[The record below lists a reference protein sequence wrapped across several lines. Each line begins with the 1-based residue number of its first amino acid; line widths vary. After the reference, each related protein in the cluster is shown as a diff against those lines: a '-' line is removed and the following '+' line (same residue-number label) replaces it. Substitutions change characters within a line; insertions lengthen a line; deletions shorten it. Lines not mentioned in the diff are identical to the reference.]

1 LRLGGETD
9 TGPSTTDG
17 QTMPSPAGYHFLNL
31 PVLGWAP
38 GKLPGAGTM
47 FEDLT
52 LFAMAQRQIDYLARR
67 QSVLSENVANANT
80 PEYKVK
86 DLAPVNFKDLMGP
99 PKEAVRAA
107 VTNPMH
113 ISPEVASVNFEEVN
127 VRRPEE
133 SKPDGNQVLI
143 EDQMQKIGEV
153 KGDYEL
159 TVNLMMKNISMLK
172 TALDKNG

>member
-1 LRLGGETD
+1 
-9 TGPSTTDG
+9 
-17 QTMPSPAGYHFLNL
+17 
-31 PVLGWAP
+31 
-38 GKLPGAGTM
+38 M

-67 QSVLSENVANANT
+67 QAVLSENVANANT
-80 PEYKVK
+80 PQYKVK
-86 DLAPVNFKDLMGP
+86 DLAPVSFKDLMAP
-99 PKEAVRAA
+99 PAEAVRAT

-113 ISPEVASVNFEEVN
+113 IAPEAAPTRFEEVD

-143 EDQMQKIGEV
+143 EDQMQKIGDI

-159 TVNLMMKNISMLK
+159 AVNLMMKNISMFK

>member
-1 LRLGGETD
+1 
-9 TGPSTTDG
+9 
-17 QTMPSPAGYHFLNL
+17 
-31 PVLGWAP
+31 
-38 GKLPGAGTM
+38 M

-67 QSVLSENVANANT
+67 QAVLSENVANANT

-86 DLAPVNFKDLMGP
+86 DLAPVSFKDLMAP
-99 PKEAVRAA
+99 PAEAVRAT

-113 ISPEVASVNFEEVN
+113 IAPEVTPTRFEEVN
-127 VRRPEE
+127 VQRPEE

-143 EDQMQKIGEV
+143 EDQMQKIGDI

-159 TVNLMMKNISMLK
+159 AVNLMMKNINMFK
-172 TALDKNG
+172 TAIDKNG

>member
-1 LRLGGETD
+1 
-9 TGPSTTDG
+9 
-17 QTMPSPAGYHFLNL
+17 
-31 PVLGWAP
+31 
-38 GKLPGAGTM
+38 M

-86 DLAPVNFKDLMGP
+86 DLAPVSFKDLLAP
-99 PKEAVRAA
+99 PQDAVRA
-107 VTNPMH
+107 VSTNPMH
-113 ISPEVASVNFEEVN
+113 ISPDVTPVRFEEVN
-127 VRRPEE
+127 VQRPEE

-143 EDQMQKIGEV
+143 EDQMQKIGDI

-159 TVNLMMKNISMLK
+159 AVNLMMKHINMLK
-172 TALDKNG
+172 TAIDKNG

>member
-1 LRLGGETD
+1 
-9 TGPSTTDG
+9 
-17 QTMPSPAGYHFLNL
+17 
-31 PVLGWAP
+31 
-38 GKLPGAGTM
+38 M

-86 DLAPVNFKDLMGP
+86 DLAPVSFKDLMAP
-99 PKEAVRAA
+99 PAEALRAT

-113 ISPEVASVNFEEVN
+113 MSPEVEPVRFEEMN
-127 VRRPEE
+127 VQRPQE

-143 EDQMQKIGEV
+143 EDQMQKIGDI
-153 KGDYEL
+153 KGNYEL
-159 TVNLMMKNISMLK
+159 AVNLMMKHISMLK
-172 TALDKNG
+172 TAIDKNG

>member
-1 LRLGGETD
+1 
-9 TGPSTTDG
+9 
-17 QTMPSPAGYHFLNL
+17 
-31 PVLGWAP
+31 
-38 GKLPGAGTM
+38 M

-67 QSVLSENVANANT
+67 QSVLSENVANANS

-86 DLAPVNFKDLMGP
+86 DLAPLNFKDLMAP
-99 PKEAVRAA
+99 QQDSAVRAA

-113 ISPEVASVNFEEVN
+113 ISPEVTPVRFEEVN
-127 VRRPEE
+127 VQRPEE

-159 TVNLMMKNISMLK
+159 AVNLMMKHINMLK
-172 TALDKNG
+172 TAIDKNG

>member
-1 LRLGGETD
+1 
-9 TGPSTTDG
+9 
-17 QTMPSPAGYHFLNL
+17 
-31 PVLGWAP
+31 
-38 GKLPGAGTM
+38 M

-80 PEYKVK
+80 PNYKSK
-86 DLAPVNFKDLMGP
+86 DLAPVSFKDLMAP
-99 PKEAVRAA
+99 PAEPVRAT

-113 ISPEVASVNFEEVN
+113 ISPEVEPVRFEEIN
-127 VRRPEE
+127 ERHPEE
-133 SKPDGNQVLI
+133 SKPDGNQINV
-143 EDQMQKIGEV
+143 EDQMQKIGDI

-159 TVNLMMKNISMLK
+159 AVNLMMKNISMLK